1 MKTLII
7 IALIS
12 FLASLI
18 TGAISIPVLKRV
30 KAGQPILKY
39 VKTHEGKNGTPTMG
53 GLFFILSAVAIYFVF
68 GGGQIASV
76 IVAIGLFYMLIG
88 FLDDFLKIKQKHNEG
103 LKPYQKIVFQTA
115 IAILAAVYS
124 FVKGLTVI
132 YIPFYNLTVDIGF
145 WIAPLCAFVFVAF
158 TNSVNLTD
166 GIDGLSGSVSVVY
179 LAIIVAVITLESG
192 FSDFIIEEEMNG
204 IINLSVALLG
214 ALIGFLVY
222 NVNKASV
229 FMGDTGSLSLGAF
242 LCGISVF
249 SGNSLLVPIIGVTFV
264 WSSLSV
270 IIQVLRF
277 KTSGKRMFLMAPY
290 HHHLQMKGYTEAKIA
305 FIYSLITVIIGAV
318 VVITYL

>member
-12 FLASLI
+12 FLATLI
-18 TGAISIPVLKRV
+18 TGAMTIPVLKRI

-39 VKTHEGKNGTPTMG
+39 VKTHESKNGTPTMG
-53 GLFFILSAVAIYFVF
+53 GLFFILSAVAVYFSF
-68 GGGQIASV
+68 GVGQIASV

-132 YIPFYNLTVDIGF
+132 YIPFYNVTLDIGV
-145 WIAPLCAFVFVAF
+145 WIVPLCAFVFVAF

-179 LAIIVAVITLESG
+179 LAIIVAVITIESG
-192 FSDFIIEEEMNG
+192 FSDFIIEEEISG

-277 KTSGKRMFLMAPY
+277 KTSGKRIFLMAPY

-305 FIYSLITVIIGAV
+305 FMYSLITVIIGAV